1 MEENKIKC
9 EVCGTLNS
17 IESVKCENCGKE
29 LQNDKFE
36 KDQHAILKALQQ
48 ISGVGS
54 SRAKNIVNAGY
65 SDVDDLHDI
74 DIESI
79 SSIKG
84 IGESVANDIVSTIEE
99 TKEKGGLYLCDECGA
114 FVGEESEH
122 CSNCGAVMVDVDE
135 EAEPELEEIDE
146 EVGDEHD
153 KQDSSLYL
161 CSNCGSFVSADS
173 DICKYCGAS
182 MDVVEEDVDD
192 EPPIEPEENIAD
204 EVEEEEEDDGLFLC
218 TNCGAFVSVKS
229 TECPSCGFTFTD
241 EIEEEVDEEVVK
253 EIKPEVKDEELIDED
268 IIYEVDEDEVEIGDE
283 GPQKEFDEEIE
294 WETDDIE
301 SQFSEEEIEPFEG
314 ETIIEDESEIESES
328 KPSTSD
334 ALSIGDD
341 VKICGNC
348 GYISD
353 SSVDTCPLCDYEFG
367 EKTVEA
373 HAEVS
378 DLTEVEKDS
387 LKDDVDTMRKALG
400 LSDEIKEE
408 SKVDERDVLSRD
420 DNQINVCTVCGAFLR
435 EESERCHIC
444 GSLSS
449 ETPELDEI
457 EEEPHIDYTDGEFSI
472 CDACGAFVKDGKKSC
487 SICGSDMALAQKKIE
502 NEEVSVKDENQE
514 KILEDFFGQ
523 GVEDSPSL
531 TEKDEEVEIY
541 LCTSC
546 GAMVSSEADICPICQ
561 SYLGEGETREEYE
574 LQEIEED
581 VDSVTTTS
589 EEFEK
594 DSFEEED
601 FDLNETEIDKELG
614 LEQEIEEDLEDPKLI
629 SEETDLGT
637 DEDEFD
643 VKLNEEIES
652 ILKSRYDEEEKE
664 EISEQSY
671 EDSEIEDNE
680 LEQTPEELQIKSDTQ
695 FEKKKYEETKEEDEW
710 QRCPICKS
718 HVSADSEYCSICEQP
733 LDGKITKSEKFTA
746 SNVSQDTKEIRSE
759 RPVLSKAKPTVKS
772 TRQKSDFIESH
783 LQESMKNILYK
794 AKDYQV
800 PVSSLSLLAF
810 GGIYLT
816 TYRTSDFTYFGEFGL
831 ILISLFFGLG
841 VLTILTFKDEIISY
855 SILGFVGYVV
865 GIVISSLVPI
875 LRYMIRIEIPLL
887 VSAGLIATALGMFW
901 ILDYKLPKKFHYYM
915 LWFSGISILF
925 VAGLTIIIYPV
936 QLSHLEYTILL
947 PLGLG
952 SVMILGGTATWYK
965 EANEVYEN
973 SVHLKT
979 NKMYNYRKSGYF
991 EDVRKTCPVS
1001 EEKAIPYYSKG
1012 IASCSMG
1019 EYNDAIKKF
1028 KKALEIEGDN
1038 EAIWNNLGTAY
1049 SRVGEQERA
1058 KKCLTNAIEIKEEY
1072 AIAWNN
1078 LGNSNFRCGNYS
1090 EALEC
1095 YDKALQIQ
1103 EDYRD
1108 AMLNKSQALIKLSR
1122 IKA

>member
-9 EVCGTLNS
+9 EECGTLNS
-17 IESVKCENCGKE
+17 IDSVQCENCGKE

-36 KDQHAILKALQQ
+36 KDQYAILQALQQ

-54 SRAKNIVNAGY
+54 SRAKNIVDAGY

-74 DIESI
+74 NIESI
-79 SSIKG
+79 TSIKG
-84 IGESVANDIVSTIEE
+84 IGESVASDIVRTIEE

-114 FVGEESEH
+114 FVGEESEY
-122 CSNCGAVMVDVDE
+122 CSNCGAVMVEVDE
-135 EAEPELEEIDE
+135 EAEPELEDIEEEID
-146 EVGDEHD
+146 DDHD

-173 DICKYCGAS
+173 DVCKYCGAS
-182 MDVVEEDVDD
+182 MDVVEDDVDD
-192 EPPIEPEENIAD
+192 EASLEPEENISD
-204 EVEEEEEDDGLFLC
+204 EVEEDEDDGGLFLC

-241 EIEEEVDEEVVK
+241 EI
-253 EIKPEVKDEELIDED
+253 DED
-268 IIYEVDEDEVEIGDE
+268 IIDEVDEDEVEREEE
-283 GPQKEFDEEIE
+283 GSQEEFDEEIE
-294 WETDDIE
+294 WETDEIE

-314 ETIIEDESEIESES
+314 ETIIEDESEIESEL
-328 KPSTSD
+328 KPSTTD

-353 SSVDTCPLCDYEFG
+353 SSVDRCPLCDYEFG

-373 HAEVS
+373 QAEVS
-378 DLTEVEKDS
+378 DLTKVEKDS

-408 SKVDERDVLSRD
+408 SKVDEHDVLSKD
-420 DNQINVCTVCGAFLR
+420 DSQMDVCTVCGAFLR

-449 ETPELDEI
+449 ETPELDEM
-457 EEEPHIDYTDGEFSI
+457 EGEPHIDYTEGEFSI
-472 CDACGAFVKDGKKSC
+472 CDACGAFVKDGKNRC
-487 SICGSDMALAQKKIE
+487 SICGSDMSLAQKRIE
-502 NEEVSVKDENQE
+502 DEEVSVKDENQE
-514 KILEDFFGQ
+514 KILEGFFGQ
-523 GVEDSPSL
+523 TEDDSQSPIG
-531 TEKDEEVEIY
+531 EDEEVEIY

-561 SYLGEGETREEYE
+561 SDISEGETREEYE
-574 LQEIEED
+574 LQEIEEKEEPT
-581 VDSVTTTS
+581 VTPTS
-589 EEFEK
+589 KEFEEK
-594 DSFEEED
+594 IFEEDE
-601 FDLNETEIDKELG
+601 FDLNEIDVDEELG
-614 LEQEIEEDLEDPKLI
+614 LEGEAEEDDLSDLGQI
-629 SEETDLGT
+629 SEETEIGP

-671 EDSEIEDNE
+671 EDGEIEDNE
-680 LEQTPEELQIKSDTQ
+680 LEQTLEELQIKSDTQ
-695 FEKKKYEETKEEDEW
+695 FEKEQLEDTKEEDEW

-733 LDGKITKSEKFTA
+733 MDEKISERERISTPKA
-746 SNVSQDTKEIRSE
+746 PQDTKEIKSDH
-759 RPVLSKAKPTVKS
+759 PVLSKATSTVK
-772 TRQKSDFIESH
+772 TKKPKSDFIESH

-816 TYRTSDFTYFGEFGL
+816 TYRTSDFTYFGELGL

-841 VLTILTFKDEIISY
+841 ILTVLTFKDEIISY
-855 SILGFVGYVV
+855 SILGFMGYVA

-887 VSAGLIATALGMFW
+887 VSSGLIATALGMFW

-925 VAGLTIIIYPV
+925 VAGLTIILYPV
-936 QLSHLEYTILL
+936 QISHLEYTILL

-952 SVMILGGTATWYK
+952 SVMVLGGTATWYK

-973 SVHLKT
+973 KVHLET
-979 NKMYNYRKSGYF
+979 NKMYNYRRSGYF
-991 EDVRKTCPVS
+991 EDISKTCPVS

-1028 KKALEIEGDN
+1028 KKALDIEGDN

-1049 SRVGEQERA
+1049 SRIGEQERA

-1078 LGNSNFRCGNYS
+1078 LGNANFRCGNYS